1 MKKAIFLSLFVF
13 ISLSINNSCSKLD
26 VNMDLELELEFIA
39 NSANADYYDEQIFDA
54 AENSSE
60 IADYDKMIKKVEIT
74 EVTVWLT
81 SFNGA
86 PGQKIVTET
95 LSVADESGG
104 GEMIVGTV
112 ADQDLQ
118 SLMNNPIPLTL
129 NQDGIDLFAKLIK
142 DSPHKALIKNFGSA
156 DSAPIDFVCKFKFKV
171 KMTANPL

>member
-13 ISLSINNSCSKLD
+13 ISLTINTGCDKLD
-26 VNMDLELELEFIA
+26 ITKDFDLELEFIA
-39 NSANADYYDEQIFDA
+39 NSANADYYDEQILDA

-60 IADYDKMIKKVEIT
+60 ISDYADKITKIEIT

-81 SFNGA
+81 YFNGA

-104 GEMIVGTV
+104 GEMNVGTV

-118 SLMNNPIPLTL
+118 SLLNNPIPLTL
-129 NQDGIDLFAKLIK
+129 NQDGIDLLAKLIK

-156 DSAPIDFVCKFKFKV
+156 DSGPIDFVCRFKFKV